1 MSYDAIDVVVH
12 PQSIIHAFVEF
23 PDGSVLAQL
32 GFPSMELP
40 ILYALSHPTRLADD
54 GLRRFDPLTAG
65 PLTFEPLRNDCFP
78 AFMLGVSAGRAG
90 GTMPAAFNAANE
102 VAVQAFLDRQI
113 GFGDITRVID
123 AVLSRIASGSSL
135 SLEAVRATDV
145 EARRIA
151 GVAVAA

>member
-1 MSYDAIDVVVH
+1 
-12 PQSIIHAFVEF
+12 
-23 PDGSVLAQL
+23 
-32 GFPSMELP
+32 
-40 ILYALSHPTRLADD
+40 
-54 GLRRFDPLTAG
+54 
-65 PLTFEPLRNDCFP
+65 
-78 AFMLGVSAGRAG
+78 MLGVSAGRAG